1 MPHIS
6 NMELQNLRHIIGAE
20 HLEANKARV
29 FAGQV
34 NDPQLRAFL
43 ERKSRGA
50 EQNVQKLSHFI
61 SS

>member
-6 NMELQNLRHIIGAE
+6 NIELENLRHLIGSE
-20 HLEANKARV
+20 QLEANKARV

-43 ERKSRGA
+43 EKKARGA
-50 EQNVQKLSHFI
+50 DQKVQKLGQCI
-61 SS
+61 GL